1 MKNNPI
7 KSKNKM
13 KRVMFAVVVAM
24 VISLHSCGPSPKKIE
39 ERQRVA
45 REQFV
50 ADSIAEVERIAL
62 EEQKRIEQQRA
73 DSIAQVE
80 HERAVKN
87 SIRIISYYT
96 SSPNSAG
103 GVDAHFRYTNLNDKV
118 IKYLTWEA
126 YPINA
131 VGDAVTCSIRDYS
144 SFRGRD
150 TGPVKKGQSSGSG
163 YWECAWY
170 NYQVKKMILT
180 GVEIEYMDGAKFRI
194 EGDDLY
200 LIGKKRE

>member
-1 MKNNPI
+1 MKE
-7 KSKNKM
+7 
-13 KRVMFAVVVAM
+13 
-24 VISLHSCGPSPKKIE
+24 VIYAIAFVTVFTFVSCGQSQKKIA
-39 ERQRVA
+39 ERQRIE

-50 ADSIAEVERIAL
+50 ADRVAEVERLAL
-62 EEQKRIEQQRA
+62 EKQKKIEQQRA
-73 DSIAQVE
+73 DSIAKAE
-80 HERAVKN
+80 HERDVKN
-87 SIRIISYYT
+87 SIKIISYYT

-144 SFRGRD
+144 SFRGQD
-150 TGPVKKGQSSGSG
+150 TGPVKKGQSSSYG

-170 NYQVKKMILT
+170 NYQIKKMILT
-180 GVEIEYMDGAKFRI
+180 GVDIEYMDGAKLRI
-194 EGDDLY
+194 DGDDLY